1 MEKRLFTS
9 ECVTNGHPD
18 KVADSISD
26 AILDACLAQDPHSR
40 VACETMVT
48 TDFCI
53 ICGEITTKATVDYAA
68 VAREAIRKIGY
79 VYPGDGFDADTVE
92 IQCRI
97 HTQSA
102 DIALGTNDEVGGAGD
117 QGMMFG
123 GACTQTPELMPLP
136 AALSRALCS
145 RLTQCVHETDLLRP
159 DGKTQVT
166 VEFDEQGNV
175 VGIDTVVVSVMHS
188 ADFAIEALRKYV
200 RENVIAPVLER
211 YGFHIE
217 NVAHIHINPT
227 GNFVIGGPNG
237 DTGLTGRKIIVDT
250 YGGYFSHGG
259 GAFSGKDPTKVD
271 RSAAYMARYMAK
283 NLVAAGLATK
293 VQVQLAYAIGV
304 AQPVSLRVDSYGTGK
319 ISDEKM
325 TELLR
330 ETCDMTPAGI
340 IRKLDLRRPIYADTA
355 AHGHFGIESRP
366 WEQTDTGGQAAPA
379 FRNLKKTAG
388 KGKSPSLYFSG
399 STAQM
404 PKCSKH
410 LYRVMTGSR
419 KLISFQY
426 PPRGIYSKFHR
437 LPPVRRVFLHL
448 FPRWS
453 SSTLWWS
460 YYS

>member
-26 AILDACLAQDPHSR
+26 AILDACLEQDPGSR

-48 TDFCI
+48 TNFCL
-53 ICGEITTKATVDYAA
+53 ICGEITTQAVVDYPA

-79 VYPGDGFDADTVE
+79 VYPGDGFDADSVE

-136 AALSRALCS
+136 VALSRALS
-145 RLTQCVHETDLLRP
+145 NRLTECVHSNDLLRP
-159 DGKTQVT
+159 DGKTQVS
-166 VEFDEQGNV
+166 VEYDENGNV
-175 VGIDTVVVSVMHS
+175 VGIDTVVVSIMH
-188 ADFAIEALRKYV
+188 AAEFEIGELRRYV
-200 RENVIAPVLER
+200 REGVIAPVLAK
-211 YGFHIE
+211 YGFDIA
-217 NVAHIHINPT
+217 NVPNIHINPT

-283 NLVAAGLATK
+283 NLVAAGLATQ

-304 AQPVSLRVDSYGTGK
+304 AQPVSLRVDSYGTGV

-330 ETCDMTPAGI
+330 KTCDMTPAGI
-340 IRKLDLRRPIYADTA
+340 INKLQLRRPIYAPTA
-355 AHGHFGIESRP
+355 AEGHFGVADRP
-366 WEQTDTGGQAAPA
+366 WENTDLAPI
-379 FRNLKKTAG
+379 LKELAG
-388 KGKSPSLYFSG
+388 
-399 STAQM
+399 
-404 PKCSKH
+404 
-410 LYRVMTGSR
+410 
-419 KLISFQY
+419 I
-426 PPRGIYSKFHR
+426 
-437 LPPVRRVFLHL
+437 
-448 FPRWS
+448 
-453 SSTLWWS
+453 
-460 YYS
+460 

>member
-9 ECVTNGHPD
+9 ECVTNGHPN

-26 AILDACLAQDPHSR
+26 AILDACLAQDPGSR

-53 ICGEITTKATVDYAA
+53 ICGEITTKAVVDYEA

-79 VYPGDGFDADTVE
+79 VYPGDGFDAESVE
-92 IQCRI
+92 IQCRV

-136 AALSRALCS
+136 VALSRALS
-145 RLTQCVHETDLLRP
+145 NRLTECVHSNDLLRA

-166 VEFDEQGNV
+166 VEYDEEGNA

-188 ADFAIEALRKYV
+188 AEFEMSELRRYI
-200 RENVIAPVLER
+200 REGVIAPVLKN
-211 YGFHIE
+211 YGFDIAD
-217 NVAHIHINPT
+217 VAHIHINPT

-271 RSAAYMARYMAK
+271 RSGAYMARYMAK
-283 NLVAAGLATK
+283 NLVAAGLAK
-293 VQVQLAYAIGV
+293 QVEVQLAYAIGV
-304 AQPVSLRVDSYGTGK
+304 AQPVSVRVNSYGTGK
-319 ISDEKM
+319 IADEEM
-325 TELLR
+325 TALLR
-330 ETCDMTPAGI
+330 KTCDLTPGGI
-340 IRKLDLRRPIYADTA
+340 IRKLDLRRPIYASTA
-355 AHGHFGIESRP
+355 AIGHFGILENRP
-366 WEQTDTGGQAAPA
+366 WEQTDIAD
-379 FRNLKKTAG
+379 
-388 KGKSPSLYFSG
+388 
-399 STAQM
+399 
-404 PKCSKH
+404 
-410 LYRVMTGSR
+410 
-419 KLISFQY
+419 KLRELANI
-426 PPRGIYSKFHR
+426 
-437 LPPVRRVFLHL
+437 
-448 FPRWS
+448 
-453 SSTLWWS
+453 
-460 YYS
+460 

>member
-26 AILDACLAQDPHSR
+26 AILDACLSQDPGSR

-48 TDFCI
+48 TNLCV
-53 ICGEITTKATVDYAA
+53 ICGEITTKADVDYAA
-68 VAREAIRKIGY
+68 VAREAIRRIGY
-79 VYPGDGFDADTVE
+79 VYSGDGFDADSVD
-92 IQCRI
+92 IQCHI

-136 AALSRALCS
+136 AALSRALCN
-145 RLTQCVHETDLLRP
+145 RLTECVHSTDLLRP

-166 VEFDEQGNV
+166 VEFDENGRV
-175 VGIDTVVVSVMHS
+175 VGVDTVVVSIMHS
-188 ADFAIEALRKYV
+188 ADFEIEELRRYIRQGV
-200 RENVIAPVLER
+200 VAPVLLQ
-211 YGFHIE
+211 YGFNISD
-217 NVAHIHINPT
+217 VPHIHINPT

-283 NLVAAGLATK
+283 NLVAAGLASQ

-304 AQPVSLRVDSYGTGK
+304 AEPVSLRVDSFGTGK
-319 ISDEKM
+319 VSDEKM
-325 TELLR
+325 TQLLR
-330 ETCDMTPAGI
+330 QTCDLTPGGI

-355 AHGHFGIESRP
+355 ARGHFGVAGRP
-366 WEQTDTGGQAAPA
+366 WEETDLAEK
-379 FRNLKKTAG
+379 LKELAG
-388 KGKSPSLYFSG
+388 
-399 STAQM
+399 
-404 PKCSKH
+404 
-410 LYRVMTGSR
+410 
-419 KLISFQY
+419 I
-426 PPRGIYSKFHR
+426 
-437 LPPVRRVFLHL
+437 
-448 FPRWS
+448 
-453 SSTLWWS
+453 
-460 YYS
+460 

>member
-26 AILDACLAQDPHSR
+26 AILDACLEQDPGSR

-48 TDFCI
+48 TNFCL
-53 ICGEITTKATVDYAA
+53 ICGEITTKAVVDYKA

-79 VYPGDGFDADTVE
+79 VYPGDNFDADTVE

-136 AALSRALCS
+136 VALSRALS
-145 RLTQCVHETDLLRP
+145 NRLTECVHSNDLLRP
-159 DGKTQVT
+159 DGKTQVS
-166 VEFDEQGNV
+166 VEFDEKGNV
-175 VGIDTVVVSVMHS
+175 IGIDTVVVSVMHS
-188 ADFAIEALRKYV
+188 ADFEIEELRKYV
-200 RENVIAPVLER
+200 REGVIAPVLKN
-211 YGFHIE
+211 YGFDIAD
-217 NVAHIHINPT
+217 VAHIHINPT

-237 DTGLTGRKIIVDT
+237 DTGLTGRKIIADT

-283 NLVAAGLATK
+283 NLVAAGLATQ

-304 AQPVSLRVDSYGTGK
+304 AEPVSVRVDSYGTGVV
-319 ISDEKM
+319 SDEKM

-330 ETCDMTPAGI
+330 ATCDLTPGGI
-340 IRKLDLRRPIYADTA
+340 IRKLDLRRPIYAPTA
-355 AHGHFGIESRP
+355 AVGHFGVEGRP
-366 WEQTDTGGQAAPA
+366 WEQTDIADK
-379 FRNLKKTAG
+379 LKELAG
-388 KGKSPSLYFSG
+388 
-399 STAQM
+399 
-404 PKCSKH
+404 
-410 LYRVMTGSR
+410 
-419 KLISFQY
+419 I
-426 PPRGIYSKFHR
+426 
-437 LPPVRRVFLHL
+437 
-448 FPRWS
+448 
-453 SSTLWWS
+453 
-460 YYS
+460 

>member
-26 AILDACLAQDPHSR
+26 AILDACLAQDPNSR

-48 TDFCI
+48 TNFCL
-53 ICGEITTKATVDYAA
+53 ICGEITTTAVVDYPA

-92 IQCRI
+92 IQCRV

-136 AALSRALCS
+136 IALSRALS
-145 RLTQCVHETDLLRP
+145 NRLTECIHSNDLLRA
-159 DGKTQVT
+159 DGKTQVS
-166 VEFDEQGNV
+166 VEYGEDGSV
-175 VGIDTVVVSVMHS
+175 IGIDTVVVSVMHS
-188 ADFAIEALRKYV
+188 ADFEIEELRRYV
-200 RENVIAPVLER
+200 REGVIAPVLKN
-211 YGFHIE
+211 YGFDIAD
-217 NVAHIHINPT
+217 VAHIHINPT

-271 RSAAYMARYMAK
+271 RSGAYMARYMAK
-283 NLVAAGLATK
+283 NLVAAGLATQ

-304 AQPVSLRVDSYGTGK
+304 AEPVSVRVDSYGTGI

-330 ETCDMTPAGI
+330 KTCDLTPGGI
-340 IRKLDLRRPIYADTA
+340 IRKLELRRPIYAPTA
-355 AHGHFGIESRP
+355 ANGHFGVADRP
-366 WEQTDTGGQAAPA
+366 WEQTDLVAE
-379 FRNLKKTAG
+379 LK
-388 KGKSPSLYFSG
+388 
-399 STAQM
+399 
-404 PKCSKH
+404 
-410 LYRVMTGSR
+410 
-419 KLISFQY
+419 
-426 PPRGIYSKFHR
+426 R
-437 LPPVRRVFLHL
+437 LADI
-448 FPRWS
+448 
-453 SSTLWWS
+453 
-460 YYS
+460 

>member
-26 AILDACLAQDPHSR
+26 AILDACLSQDPGSR

-48 TDFCI
+48 TNLCV
-53 ICGEITTKATVDYAA
+53 ICGEITTKANVDYAA

-79 VYPGDGFDADTVE
+79 VYPGDGFDADSVN
-92 IQCRI
+92 IQCHI

-145 RLTQCVHETDLLRP
+145 RLTECVHSTDLLRP

-166 VEFDEQGNV
+166 VEFDENGRV
-175 VGIDTVVVSVMHS
+175 VGVDTVVVSIMHS
-188 ADFAIEALRKYV
+188 ADFEIEELRRYI
-200 RENVIAPVLER
+200 RQGVIAPVLLQ
-211 YGFHIE
+211 YGFNISD
-217 NVAHIHINPT
+217 VPHIHINPT

-283 NLVAAGLATK
+283 NLVAAGLADQ

-304 AQPVSLRVDSYGTGK
+304 AEPVSLRVDSFGTGK
-319 ISDEKM
+319 IPDEKM
-325 TELLR
+325 TQLLR
-330 ETCDMTPAGI
+330 QTCDLTPGGI

-355 AHGHFGIESRP
+355 ARGHFGVEGRP
-366 WEQTDTGGQAAPA
+366 WEETDLAEK
-379 FRNLKKTAG
+379 LKELAG
-388 KGKSPSLYFSG
+388 
-399 STAQM
+399 
-404 PKCSKH
+404 
-410 LYRVMTGSR
+410 
-419 KLISFQY
+419 I
-426 PPRGIYSKFHR
+426 
-437 LPPVRRVFLHL
+437 
-448 FPRWS
+448 
-453 SSTLWWS
+453 
-460 YYS
+460 

>member
-26 AILDACLAQDPHSR
+26 AILDACLAQDAGSR

-48 TDFCI
+48 TNFCL
-53 ICGEITTKATVDYAA
+53 ICGEITTKAVVDYPA

-79 VYPGDGFDADTVE
+79 VYPGDGFDADSVE

-136 AALSRALCS
+136 VALSRALS
-145 RLTQCVHETDLLRP
+145 NRLTECIHSNDLLRA

-166 VEFDEQGNV
+166 VEYDEEGNAI
-175 VGIDTVVVSVMHS
+175 GIDTVVISVMHS
-188 ADFAIEALRKYV
+188 ADFEMEELRRYI
-200 RENVIAPVLER
+200 REGVIAPVLKQ
-211 YGFHIE
+211 YGFDIAD
-217 NVAHIHINPT
+217 VANIHINPT

-271 RSAAYMARYMAK
+271 RSGAYMARYMAK
-283 NLVAAGLATK
+283 NLVAAGLAK
-293 VQVQLAYAIGV
+293 QVEVQLAYAIGV
-304 AQPVSLRVDSYGTGK
+304 AEPVSVRVNSYGTGI

-330 ETCDMTPAGI
+330 KTCDLTPGGI
-340 IRKLDLRRPIYADTA
+340 IRKLDLRRPIYASTA
-355 AHGHFGIESRP
+355 AIGHFGVDGRP
-366 WEQTDTGGQAAPA
+366 WEQTDIADK
-379 FRNLKKTAG
+379 LKELAN
-388 KGKSPSLYFSG
+388 
-399 STAQM
+399 
-404 PKCSKH
+404 
-410 LYRVMTGSR
+410 
-419 KLISFQY
+419 I
-426 PPRGIYSKFHR
+426 
-437 LPPVRRVFLHL
+437 
-448 FPRWS
+448 
-453 SSTLWWS
+453 
-460 YYS
+460 

>member
-26 AILDACLAQDPHSR
+26 AILDACLAQDPGSR

-48 TDFCI
+48 TNFCL
-53 ICGEITTKATVDYAA
+53 ICGEITTKAVVDYEQ

-92 IQCRI
+92 IQCRV

-102 DIALGTNDEVGGAGD
+102 DLALGTNDEVGGAGD

-136 AALSRALCS
+136 VALARALSN
-145 RLTQCVHETDLLRP
+145 RLTDCIHSNDLLRA
-159 DGKTQVT
+159 DGKTQVS
-166 VEFDEQGNV
+166 VEYDEKGNV

-188 ADFAIEALRKYV
+188 ADFAIEELRRYV
-200 RENVIAPVLER
+200 REGVIAPVLKQ
-211 YGFHIE
+211 YGFDIA
-217 NVAHIHINPT
+217 NVANIHINPT

-283 NLVAAGLATK
+283 NLVAAGLATQ

-304 AQPVSLRVDSYGTGK
+304 AEPVSVRVDSYGTGV
-319 ISDEKM
+319 ISDAAM
-325 TELLR
+325 TALLR
-330 ETCDMTPAGI
+330 KTCDMTPAGI
-340 IRKLDLRRPIYADTA
+340 INKLQLRRPIYSPTA
-355 AHGHFGIESRP
+355 AKGHFGVENLP
-366 WEQTDTGGQAAPA
+366 WEATDLAAE
-379 FRNLKKTAG
+379 LKKLA
-388 KGKSPSLYFSG
+388 
-399 STAQM
+399 A
-404 PKCSKH
+404 
-410 LYRVMTGSR
+410 
-419 KLISFQY
+419 I
-426 PPRGIYSKFHR
+426 
-437 LPPVRRVFLHL
+437 
-448 FPRWS
+448 
-453 SSTLWWS
+453 
-460 YYS
+460 

>member
-26 AILDACLAQDPHSR
+26 AILDACLAQDPGSR

-53 ICGEITTKATVDYAA
+53 ICGEITTKAQVDYEA
-68 VAREAIRKIGY
+68 VAREAIRTIGY
-79 VYPGDGFDADTVE
+79 VYPGDGFDADSVQ

-136 AALSRALCS
+136 VALSRALS
-145 RLTQCVHETDLLRP
+145 NRLTACVHSNDLLRP

-166 VEFDEQGNV
+166 VEYDEAGNA

-188 ADFAIEALRKYV
+188 EDFEMGELRRYI
-200 RENVIAPVLER
+200 REGVIAPVLKQ
-211 YGFHIE
+211 YGFDIAKVS
-217 NVAHIHINPT
+217 NIHINPT

-271 RSAAYMARYMAK
+271 RSGAYMARYMAK
-283 NLVAAGLATK
+283 NLVAAGLAK
-293 VQVQLAYAIGV
+293 QVQVQLAYAIGV
-304 AQPVSLRVDSYGTGK
+304 AEPVSVRVDSCGTGI

-330 ETCDMTPAGI
+330 KTCDLTPGGI
-340 IRKLDLRRPIYADTA
+340 IRRLNLRRPIYAPTA
-355 AHGHFGIESRP
+355 AIGHFGVEGRP
-366 WEQTDTGGQAAPA
+366 WEETDLAEQMKA
-379 FRNLKKTAG
+379 LAG
-388 KGKSPSLYFSG
+388 
-399 STAQM
+399 
-404 PKCSKH
+404 
-410 LYRVMTGSR
+410 
-419 KLISFQY
+419 I
-426 PPRGIYSKFHR
+426 
-437 LPPVRRVFLHL
+437 
-448 FPRWS
+448 
-453 SSTLWWS
+453 
-460 YYS
+460 

>member
-26 AILDACLAQDPHSR
+26 AILDACLAQDPGSR

-48 TDFCI
+48 TNFCL
-53 ICGEITTKATVDYAA
+53 ICGEITTKAVVDYEQ

-92 IQCRI
+92 IQCRV

-136 AALSRALCS
+136 VALARALSN
-145 RLTQCVHETDLLRP
+145 RLTDCIHSNDLLRA
-159 DGKTQVT
+159 DGKTQVS
-166 VEFDEQGNV
+166 VEYDENGSV

-188 ADFAIEALRKYV
+188 ADFEIEELRRYI
-200 RENVIAPVLER
+200 REGVIAPVLKQ
-211 YGFHIE
+211 YGFDIA
-217 NVAHIHINPT
+217 NVANIHINPT

-283 NLVAAGLATK
+283 NLVAAGLATQ

-304 AQPVSLRVDSYGTGK
+304 AEPVSVRVDSYGTGV
-319 ISDEKM
+319 ISDEAM
-325 TELLR
+325 TALLR
-330 ETCDMTPAGI
+330 KTCDMTPAGI
-340 IRKLDLRRPIYADTA
+340 IRKLDLRRPIYSPTA
-355 AHGHFGIESRP
+355 AKGHFGVEDRP
-366 WEQTDTGGQAAPA
+366 WEATDLAAE
-379 FRNLKKTAG
+379 LKKLAE
-388 KGKSPSLYFSG
+388 
-399 STAQM
+399 
-404 PKCSKH
+404 
-410 LYRVMTGSR
+410 
-419 KLISFQY
+419 I
-426 PPRGIYSKFHR
+426 
-437 LPPVRRVFLHL
+437 
-448 FPRWS
+448 
-453 SSTLWWS
+453 
-460 YYS
+460 

>member
-26 AILDACLAQDPHSR
+26 AILDACLQQDPGSR

-48 TDFCI
+48 TDFCL
-53 ICGEITTKATVDYAA
+53 ICGEITTKAQVDYKA
-68 VAREAIRKIGY
+68 VAREAIRQIGY

-136 AALSRALCS
+136 VALARALCN
-145 RLTQCVHETDLLRP
+145 RLTECIHSNDLLRA
-159 DGKTQVT
+159 DGKTQVS
-166 VEFDEQGNV
+166 VEYDEEGNV
-175 VGIDTVVVSVMHS
+175 IGIDTVVVSVMHS
-188 ADFAIEALRKYV
+188 ADFAIEELRKYI
-200 RENVIAPVLER
+200 REGVIAPVLAN
-211 YGFHIE
+211 YGFDIA
-217 NVAHIHINPT
+217 NVANIHINPT

-283 NLVAAGLATK
+283 NLVAAGLATQ

-304 AQPVSLRVDSYGTGK
+304 AEPVSVRVDSYGTGK

-330 ETCDMTPAGI
+330 KTCDLTPGGI
-340 IRKLDLRRPIYADTA
+340 IRKLDLRRPIYAPTA
-355 AHGHFGIESRP
+355 AVGHFGVEGRP
-366 WEQTDTGGQAAPA
+366 WEVTDIAEELKTLAA
-379 FRNLKKTAG
+379 
-388 KGKSPSLYFSG
+388 
-399 STAQM
+399 
-404 PKCSKH
+404 
-410 LYRVMTGSR
+410 
-419 KLISFQY
+419 I
-426 PPRGIYSKFHR
+426 
-437 LPPVRRVFLHL
+437 
-448 FPRWS
+448 
-453 SSTLWWS
+453 
-460 YYS
+460 